1 MLWTRGK
8 AYPQE
13 LRGRVLVAH
22 DEGGRVGQIARRFK
36 VSVSY
41 VSKVISRR
49 EKSGEMTARPQINHV
64 LAKLADHHEAIRG
77 KLNSHTDMTLA
88 ELQAWLAKEHTVSV
102 SLRVIHKTLGRM
114 KITRKKSSSTRPNR
128 IGPTSPRPAPP
139 GAPASQR

>member
-22 DEGGRVGQIARRFK
+22 DEGGRVGQIAQRFK

-49 EKSGEMTARPQINHV
+49 GKSGETTARPQINHV
-64 LAKLADHHEAIRG
+64 PAKLADYQEAIRR
-77 KLNSHTDMTLA
+77 KLNIDTDMTLA
-88 ELQAWLAKEHTVSV
+88 ELQAWLAKEHQISV
-102 SLRVIHKTLGRM
+102 SPRVIHKTLGRM
-114 KITRKKSSSTRPNR
+114 KVTRKKSSNTRPNR
-128 IGPTSPRPAPP
+128 IGPT
-139 GAPASQR
+139 

>member
-1 MLWTRGK
+1 MLGTRGK

-49 EKSGEMTARPQINHV
+49 EKSGETAARPQMNHV
-64 LAKLADHHEAIRG
+64 PAKLADHQEAIRR
-77 KLNSHTDMTLA
+77 KLTTDTDMTLA
-88 ELQAWLAKEHTVSV
+88 ELQAWLAKEHSISV

-114 KITRKKSSSTRPNR
+114 MITRKKSSSMRPNR
-128 IGPTSPRPAPP
+128 IGPTWPRPEPP
-139 GAPASQR
+139 GAPGSQR